1 MTYEEALDWCEQFID
16 NLVSANVDTK
26 RRTLGL
32 QAMKKCKQAIEKQMR
47 RKPIYWNNK
56 MYICPN
62 CHRAEYI
69 KQRDGL
75 DVYCGG
81 CGQLIDWSE

>member
-1 MTYEEALDWCEQFID
+1 MTYEEALEWCEQFTD
-16 NLVSANVDTK
+16 NLVSANVDTQ

-32 QAMKKCKQAIEKQMR
+32 QAMQKCKQALEKQIAK
-47 RKPIYWNNK
+47 KPIYWNNE

-75 DVYCGG
+75 DVHCGG
-81 CGQLIDWSE
+81 CGQLIDWSK

>member
-32 QAMKKCKQAIEKQMR
+32 QAMQKCKQAIGKQMR
-47 RKPIYWNNK
+47 QKPIYWNNQ

-75 DVYCGG
+75 DVFCGG
-81 CGQLIDWSE
+81 CGQLIDWSK